1 MFFKK
6 ITGFMFVLGVLTLGF
21 LNIPN
26 ALAVLTAVEVIE
38 KGAKYQS
45 EDLQVRV
52 GQTIRLVNKDAFYH
66 QSQIRKVDEFGIE
79 WPLVVSVL
87 EPEGASVEVSLDEA
101 GTYKLRCKIHD
112 GMILNIEVTG

>member
-1 MFFKK
+1 MFPKK
-6 ITGFMFVLGVLTLGF
+6 IISSMLILGVLALGF

-26 ALAVLTAVEVIE
+26 AFAVTAVEVIE
-38 KGAKYQS
+38 KDAKYQS
-45 EDLQVRV
+45 QGIQVRV

-101 GTYKLRCKIHD
+101 GSYKLRCKIHD
-112 GMILNIEVTG
+112 GMILNIEVTE